1 MYGMD
6 DIDDDALAS
15 LDIPEPSQP
24 SQPSQPLASCPVPGA
39 VLTASLFENFG
50 YDAFRDGQREVIEA
64 ALSGRDAA
72 VYWATGRGKSLCYQ
86 VPALVSAGRV
96 TIVVSPLV
104 SLMKDQVIKLNNTA
118 GGGTR
123 ELAVFLGSAQMDRG
137 AEERAWSGS
146 VPLIYM
152 TPEKITKSYGALARL
167 PLLLFAIDEAHC
179 VSEWGNDFRPEYKQL
194 GELRQQ
200 FPTVPIVALT
210 ATASARVKSDIEASL
225 GLRNP
230 LRALQ
235 SLYRSNLT
243 IECARRGGG
252 GLHEAL
258 KGYLPRLKAGGSS
271 CIVYCAT
278 RREVEEVNQ
287 YLQAQGVASDYYHAG
302 RGEAERTHVHLSFLS
317 GQTPVVAATVAFGMG
332 IDKPDIR
339 MVVHWG
345 APKTVEDY
353 YQQIG
358 RAGRDGG
365 PATCVMFS
373 SDNDYTRY
381 QADFYVGG
389 LPPAARQAVL
399 ESTGNLRDFA
409 NDCRTCRWARL
420 LPAFGETFAQG
431 TCGACDNSVNAASG
445 DGERDFGAEAR
456 VVLTAIRHSPGNPW
470 SRIEPLLTGK
480 VASPTE
486 QLFRSLSP
494 RRSMTVLRD
503 FLPQLVSLD
512 LVGRRSVQGQHG
524 AWDVY
529 SLTQPGAARLAQLGG
544 ASPPPLLLP
553 VPESIRRDEAEKAEK
568 AKARAAALEQ
578 AAARVGT
585 SLAAVPKGDVAD
597 GGPVSAAILQY
608 DKLLAG
614 WRERGQSERAD
625 AREELRRR
633 LLEWRLA
640 EAARLQMAPASVLP
654 DHVALKICHVLPES
668 VETLHGPAV
677 GLRVAGAAGVIDLIA
692 KWKAEHGGA
701 VGGASQPSQG
711 ASAGGSGGGDGGD
724 GGAAPMALPPGSY
737 QPARWAL
744 AKVPKPGKG
753 GAPPKKQ
760 NWEVSLE
767 RFQNGETPETIA
779 LSQEGGKA
787 IQTATVIGHLLDA
800 LTQGRPLDLRRLASH
815 APPPDEEQWDS
826 LQAAEAAELMDV
838 VADDKAPVTKLLGTI
853 VEAAKKEYKERTP
866 EETAALQPWFAASK
880 WYMALRRVGFKP
892 TFEGPAAKR
901 QRVTV

>member
-1 MYGMD
+1 MR
-6 DIDDDALAS
+6 AAR
-15 LDIPEPSQP
+15 
-24 SQPSQPLASCPVPGA
+24 
-39 VLTASLFENFG
+39 LTVTFENFG

-123 ELAVFLGSAQMDRG
+123 ELAVFLGSAQMDRD
-137 AEERAWSGS
+137 AEARAWGGG

-225 GLRNP
+225 GLRKP

-252 GLHEAL
+252 GHHEAL

-339 MVVHWG
+339 MVIHWG

-431 TCGACDNSVNAASG
+431 TCGACDNCVNAASG

-503 FLPQLVSLD
+503 FLPQLVSLG

-529 SLTQPGAARLAQLGG
+529 TLTQPGAARLAQLGG

-711 ASAGGSGGGDGGD
+711 ASAGGSGGGAGGGD
-724 GGAAPMALPPGSY
+724 GGAAPMASAAGQLPAGAVGAGEGAEARQGRRAAEEAELGGVARALPERRDARDDRALAGGR
-737 QPARWAL
+737 QGDPDGDRDRPPARR
-744 AKVPKPGKG
+744 PHPG
-753 GAPPKKQ
+753 AAA
-760 NWEVSLE
+760 
-767 RFQNGETPETIA
+767 R
-779 LSQEGGKA
+779 
-787 IQTATVIGHLLDA
+787 
-800 LTQGRPLDLRRLASH
+800 
-815 APPPDEEQWDS
+815 PPPAGEPR
-826 LQAAEAAELMDV
+826 AAARRGAVGLAQAAELMDV